1 MKLPATNMDNPSK
14 IMELGITDLRVAA
27 VLAFVILNLAVFLIR
42 VVSVWRYGALFFSVG
57 GDAEVVY
64 PVWKAVH
71 HLPVFP
77 STSGRMLSPFHFR
90 CITISSTIP
99 TVLY

>member
-1 MKLPATNMDNPSK
+1 MDNPSK
-14 IMELGITDLRVAA
+14 DMEHGITDLRVAA
-27 VLAFVILNLAVFLIR
+27 VLAYVILNLAVFLIR

-57 GDAEVVY
+57 RDAEVVY

-71 HLPVFP
+71 HLPVYEWPLAFP
-77 STSGRMLSPFHFR
+77 FYFR